1 MAVVAQ
7 LIQTHGLLVAVA
19 ELLLQELM
27 QQQELLETAVRE
39 RRHLFPVVA
48 LLMLEVAAAA
58 FKDQI
63 KQKAAAVRA
72 AVARGQEPLR

>member
-1 MAVVAQ
+1 MAALLSV
-7 LIQTHGLLVAVA
+7 IQMHGRAAVAVGR
-19 ELLLQELM
+19 LLLEQM